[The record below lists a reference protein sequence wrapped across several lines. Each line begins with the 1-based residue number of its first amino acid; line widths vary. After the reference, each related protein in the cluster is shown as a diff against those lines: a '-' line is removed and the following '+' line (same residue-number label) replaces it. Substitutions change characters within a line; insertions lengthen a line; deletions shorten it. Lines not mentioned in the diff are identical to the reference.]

1 MDVNTRR
8 YNSLVDDIKCFPVLT
23 AIHQKIIEYV
33 LVLNATQKIKPR
45 GYMQSSKLINI
56 IFS

>member
-23 AIHQKIIEYV
+23 AIHQKNNRIRLSFEC
-33 LVLNATQKIKPR
+33 NAKD
-45 GYMQSSKLINI
+45 
-56 IFS
+56 